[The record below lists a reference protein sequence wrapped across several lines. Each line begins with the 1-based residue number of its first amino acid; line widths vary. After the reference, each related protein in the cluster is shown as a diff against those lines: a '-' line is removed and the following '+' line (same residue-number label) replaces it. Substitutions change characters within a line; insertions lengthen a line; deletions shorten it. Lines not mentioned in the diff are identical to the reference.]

1 MNQENNAIT
10 NSIEMKKAVT
20 ELVEEVMKENN
31 GKEGKENVIFTQK
44 AKALVKKNA
53 DFSKKTKIWQETE
66 AQREEFWRDT
76 KDATPALVYG
86 YLLNR
91 VVNAPTIFHL
101 NSSIILLMPKLDEL
115 LNGTE
120 EVEHNEEC

>member
-10 NSIEMKKAVT
+10 NSTEMKKAVT
-20 ELVEEVMKENN
+20 ELIEEVMKENN

-44 AKALVKKNA
+44 AKALVKKIA

-66 AQREEFWRDT
+66 TQREKFWRET

-86 YLLNR
+86 YLLDR
-91 VVNAPTIFHL
+91 VVNAPTIFHS

-120 EVEHNEEC
+120 EVGHNEEC

>member
-1 MNQENNAIT
+1 MGEENSAIT

-20 ELVEEVMKENN
+20 ELIEEVMKEND
-31 GKEGKENVIFTQK
+31 GKEGKENVIFSQR
-44 AKALVKKNA
+44 AKALAKKIA
-53 DFSKKTKIWQETE
+53 DFSRKTKIWQETE
-66 AQREEFWRDT
+66 RQREEFWRET

-86 YLLNR
+86 YLLDR
-91 VVNAPTIFHL
+91 VVNAPTIFHS

-120 EVEHNEEC
+120 EPEHNEEC